1 MTHGTLA
8 GPSRTGLLQ
17 RAATTICPAA
27 ERQWVDAMFAELA
40 AIDRPAGRACWVLGA
55 AAIVL
60 AAINARIATTL
71 SLRLRISIA
80 IAFGLALGAAVIS
93 YIDVQAALLDDELL
107 AAFSVLAAITL
118 LGLATAAVRNVFSY
132 SEEASTEGR
141 SSACQPDNRSIN
153 KESRP

>member
-1 MTHGTLA
+1 
-8 GPSRTGLLQ
+8 
-17 RAATTICPAA
+17 
-27 ERQWVDAMFAELA
+27 MFAELA

-60 AAINARIATTL
+60 AAVNARIATTL

-80 IAFGLALGAAVIS
+80 IAFGLALGAAFIS
-93 YIDVQAALLDDELL
+93 TSTCSRPPRRRAACRVSL
-107 AAFSVLAAITL
+107 LAAITL
-118 LGLATAAVRNVFSY
+118 LGSPPAVRNVFSY
-132 SEEASTEGR
+132 SEEASTDGR